1 MRLRSWTIK
10 KNWVQQFFY
19 SFFLSKIDTYKIK
32 NQQNIKVTRKK
43 NQTKTNYVTQLI
55 MNQILSDEIK
65 KKQEKN
71 TIVMDKNEKEKRKK
85 SKKGLVSRA
94 RKA

>member
-1 MRLRSWTIK
+1 
-10 KNWVQQFFY
+10 
-19 SFFLSKIDTYKIK
+19 
-32 NQQNIKVTRKK
+32 VTRKK

>member
-1 MRLRSWTIK
+1 MKL
-10 KNWVQQFFY
+10 
-19 SFFLSKIDTYKIK
+19 
-32 NQQNIKVTRKK
+32 
-43 NQTKTNYVTQLI
+43 
-55 MNQILSDEIK
+55 K